1 MGFWNMPKLS
11 EIIEPLADILGIPAR
26 SVNVWAMILRKSG
39 LITKGGRGMGGAEMR
54 PSDVTNLLLAAMVGG
69 EATAAGETVAFV
81 RGCAFSRVEEKFD
94 CLDEKDVSVN
104 FFDKSA
110 DFGGVLDRMIATMMR
125 GEPVVVDTGLPVTNI
140 TVTVAQPTAFGANA
154 SIWIDEGDRE
164 WTLRFHRNGK
174 AFEGASPEMAAEIAR
189 RLKVPAIS
197 VEASVN
203 TTTLFDL
210 ADLLASRQDSTN
222 HDRPS

>member
-1 MGFWNMPKLS
+1 MPKLS

-26 SVNVWAMILRKSG
+26 SVNVWAMILRKAG

-69 EATAAGETVAFV
+69 EATAVGETVDFV
-81 RGCAFSRVEEKFD
+81 RGSALSHADEKFD
-94 CLDEKDVSVN
+94 RLEELAIPVN

-110 DFGGVLDRMIATMMR
+110 DFGSMLDRMIATMMG

-140 TVTVAQPTAFGANA
+140 TVTIAQPTAFGASA
-154 SIWIDEGDRE
+154 SIWLDEGDRE

-174 AFEGASPEMAAEIAR
+174 AFDGASPEMATDIAR
-189 RLKVPAIS
+189 RLKAPAIS

-203 TTTLFDL
+203 TTTLLEL
-210 ADLLASRQDSTN
+210 ADLLASRQDFPN
-222 HDRPS
+222 PDRPS